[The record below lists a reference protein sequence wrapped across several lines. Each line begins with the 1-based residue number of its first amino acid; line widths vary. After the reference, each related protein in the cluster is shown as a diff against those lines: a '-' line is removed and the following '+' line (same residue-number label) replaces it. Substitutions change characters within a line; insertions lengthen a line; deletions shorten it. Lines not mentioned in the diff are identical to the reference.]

1 MYTNDK
7 VGTRI
12 RYIRELNH
20 FTREELAEYAEIS
33 TKFLYEVECGKKGM
47 SAHNIVRISD
57 ALGVSTDYLLKGKSE
72 VKCNLELVSIIESF
86 DATQIPTV
94 MVVLKALLEVS
105 R

>member
-1 MYTNDK
+1 MDTNDK
-7 VGTRI
+7 IGARI

-20 FTREELAEYAEIS
+20 FTREELAEYSDIS

-47 SAHNIVRISD
+47 SAYNIARISD
-57 ALGVSTDYLLKGKSE
+57 ALGVSTDYLLKGKNE

-86 DATQIPTV
+86 DATQIPMV